1 MKKKESIYTKFQPF
15 FGPPPTSI
23 MQNDVTVTNKPIV
36 LHMLLANPPYL
47 HTYNYMD
54 CPPDPIQRLTMD
66 SFLGNGWSMSCVGSF
81 PSSSALKVPS
91 DLYCIF
97 FCPNLTFK
105 TMCIVTQ
112 KLKTLNGTIWAELH
126 IQALKDFWF
135 AENHILCSKG
145 QLLPQIYKEEE
156 VLKRI

>member
-1 MKKKESIYTKFQPF
+1 
-15 FGPPPTSI
+15 
-23 MQNDVTVTNKPIV
+23 
-36 LHMLLANPPYL
+36 MLLANPPYL

-54 CPPDPIQRLTMD
+54 CPPDPIQRLAMNR
-66 SFLGNGWSMSCVGSF
+66 FLGNGWSMSCEGSF

-91 DLYCIF
+91 DLSDIF
-97 FCPNLTFK
+97 FCPYLTIK

-145 QLLPQIYKEEE
+145 QLLPLIYMEEE
-156 VLKRI
+156 VLKRIEPHYIIEIWNHWPLKRPSGALCIPPFYMSLLIETMC